1 MYFQSLRDD
10 EPSGNIPVVL
20 PEFDARHEMPGALLG
35 GDLGVFASS
44 YLLLRKE
51 GLDSSRLSL
60 GADWQ
65 RQAILPV
72 GLSLRGFA
80 EVRGDLFINNDFGG
94 IESATE
100 FRLAP
105 LAGVEARFPLVHH
118 ASGGVSHV
126 DTFDPKPRLQREH
139 GKPMPM
145 KIERTQFNQNG
156 NIFGSPYA
164 FKQYGESGIPV
175 SSLFPHVATCVDDLA
190 VIRSMTSTANE
201 HAQGNYFFHTGF
213 TFMGH
218 PSAGAWV
225 NYGLGSENDNLP
237 GFVILQSGP
246 ANVPHGGVGLYGNGY
261 LPAHHQGSI
270 LQSDKTNAVR
280 NIQSLEAPQ
289 NQRRRLDFVNQLDRG
304 FVQTIGGDAD
314 VEAAIENYETA
325 FRMQAAVPELCD
337 ISGESEATKRL
348 YGLDHPH
355 AMTRHYARQCL
366 LARRLVE
373 RGVRFVL
380 MMDASWDDH
389 TYLNERLPKRMEET
403 DQPTAALIKD
413 LKRRGLLDETLVV
426 WGGEFGRTPMA
437 QNNKGGPGRDHHI
450 RAFSMFLCGGG
461 IRPGITHG
469 ATDELGYNAV
479 DDVVHVNDL
488 HATVLHLMGMDHE
501 RLTYRYNG
509 RDFRLTDVAGKVV
522 KPVIA

>member
-1 MYFQSLRDD
+1 MNTQCLMSRRDMLGLC
-10 EPSGNIPVVL
+10 STG
-20 PEFDARHEMPGALLG
+20 FGAL
-35 GDLGVFASS
+35 A
-44 YLLLRKE
+44 
-51 GLDSSRLSL
+51 
-60 GADWQ
+60 
-65 RQAILPV
+65 
-72 GLSLRGFA
+72 
-80 EVRGDLFINNDFGG
+80 
-94 IESATE
+94 
-100 FRLAP
+100 
-105 LAGVEARFPLVHH
+105 LAGLTGPAGAAARPPHFRPRAKHVIFCYM
-118 ASGGVSHV
+118 SGGVSHV

-139 GKPMPM
+139 GNPMPM

-164 FKQYGESGIPV
+164 FKQHGESGIPV

-225 NYGLGSENDNLP
+225 SYGLGSENENLP

-325 FRMQAAVPELCD
+325 FRMQAAVPGLCD

-373 RGVRFVL
+373 RGVRFVEL
-380 MMDASWDDH
+380 SCLPQNEGDGQAANPWDQHGNLEKGH
-389 TYLNERLPKRMEET
+389 TNMALQV
-403 DQPTAALIKD
+403 DQPIAGLIKD
-413 LKRRGLLDETLVV
+413 LKRRGLLEETLII
-426 WGGEFGRTPMA
+426 WAGEFGRTPFS
-437 QNNKGGPGRDHHI
+437 QGSNGRDHNPYG
-450 RAFSMFLCGGG
+450 FSIWLAGGG
-461 IRPGITHG
+461 IKGGTVYG
-469 ATDELGYNAV
+469 ATDEYGYH
-479 DDVVHVNDL
+479 VVENKCTVYDL
-488 HATVLHLMGMDHE
+488 WATVLHQLGVDHE
-501 RLTYRYNG
+501 ELTFRHGG
-509 RDFRLTDVAGKVV
+509 RDLRLTDVHGHVLREI
-522 KPVIA
+522 IA